1 MKSEL
6 KWGATLLALVLW
18 MGVVLGAN
26 ASEVDASK
34 WGVYQRLAGTT
45 RQPED
50 KGGYWMRW
58 RWSQEGTELLE
69 EYINPNKDKDT
80 AAYTNTIALGERTGE
95 LLLTSSVL
103 GNKQWAGTL
112 QSDGSVVFVGK
123 GLLKWT
129 YHVVLTPD
137 GVLEVRRAK
146 VRDGALVSDAAATP
160 WTRYPPTKTDSPEEA
175 AYSVTSPAPA
185 PPAST
190 GSSTPVET
198 ATPVV
203 PVSSESPADR
213 ARRLF
218 GPMAALAGQSFIY
231 HYVTASV
238 DLAEDGGVFILHCH
252 WGTMRLREGPDG
264 SLQFL
269 ELPERT
275 SRAIAH
281 LESDGALVMEL
292 TYPGSFRVR
301 GSTVRHTFT
310 AEPDRPGFTD
320 VWDEKTGR
328 IPLTSRYSY
337 FDTQE
342 YYADT
347 EANRS
352 EQKVLAADELARDER
367 VRAER
372 EAERDA
378 ENAAMF
384 NAVMGGLQQGADEA
398 RYAQA
403 QDDARQEEMQ
413 AQLRHIE
420 EQQAQLREARDAQER
435 EAGQPVTYA
444 SAATTGPSSSPTPQ
458 ATNRSL
464 SGSGTGSWEH
474 ASGPST
480 LRSESQTGGEASTRN
495 DPSTCLTPP
504 EASPHRCGDK
514 TGTKAV
520 VANQCNYPVDV
531 RMCFMTD
538 RGWNCQANYGLNP
551 GRTWEPGWCNAIN
564 DQVFHSVRYSD
575 SKDTLQNP

>member
-6 KWGATLLALVLW
+6 KWGATLLALGLW
-18 MGVVLGAN
+18 LGVVLGAN

-80 AAYTNTIALGERTGE
+80 AAYTNTIVPGERTGE

-123 GLLKWT
+123 GLLKWV

-146 VRDGALVSDAAATP
+146 VRDGALVSDDAATP
-160 WTRYPPTKTDSPEEA
+160 WTRYPPPKTDSPAEA
-175 AYSVTSPAPA
+175 AYAVTSPAPA

-190 GSSTPVET
+190 ASSAAPVET

-218 GPMAALAGQSFIY
+218 GPMAALAGQAFVY
-231 HYVTASV
+231 HYTTASF
-238 DLAEDGGVFILHCH
+238 DLAEDGGVFILHGF
-252 WGTMRLREGPDG
+252 WGTARLREGPDG

-292 TYPGSFRVR
+292 TYPGSLRVQ
-301 GSTVRHTFT
+301 GGTLRHTLR
-310 AEPDRPGFTD
+310 AMPDRPGFN
-320 VWDEKTGR
+320 DEQDWKNGGMRLGGR
-328 IPLTSRYSY
+328 SYSY
-337 FDTQE
+337 FDSGE
-342 YYADT
+342 YYPDT

-352 EQKVLAADELARDER
+352 EQKLMAAEEQVRDER
-367 VRAER
+367 RRAER
-372 EAERDA
+372 EAED
-378 ENAAMF
+378 AAMF
-384 NAVMGGLQQGADEA
+384 NAVMGGLQQGVDEA
-398 RYAQA
+398 QYAQA
-403 QDDARQEEMQ
+403 QADARQEEMQ

-420 EQQAQLREARDAQER
+420 EQQTQLREARDAQER
-435 EAGQPVTYA
+435 EAAQPVTYA
-444 SAATTGPSSSPTPQ
+444 SAATTAPPSSPTPQ
-458 ATNRSL
+458 AATTYRSL

-480 LRSESQTGGEASTRN
+480 LRSESQAGGEASTRN
-495 DPSTCLTPP
+495 DPNTCLTPP

-514 TGTKAV
+514 TGTKAI
-520 VANQCNYPVDV
+520 VANQCDYPVDV
-531 RMCFMTD
+531 RICFMTD

-575 SKDTLQNP
+575 SKDPLQNP

>member
-1 MKSEL
+1 
-6 KWGATLLALVLW
+6 
-18 MGVVLGAN
+18 
-26 ASEVDASK
+26 
-34 WGVYQRLAGTT
+34 
-45 RQPED
+45 
-50 KGGYWMRW
+50 
-58 RWSQEGTELLE
+58 
-69 EYINPNKDKDT
+69 
-80 AAYTNTIALGERTGE
+80 
-95 LLLTSSVL
+95 
-103 GNKQWAGTL
+103 
-112 QSDGSVVFVGK
+112 
-123 GLLKWT
+123 
-129 YHVVLTPD
+129 
-137 GVLEVRRAK
+137 
-146 VRDGALVSDAAATP
+146 
-160 WTRYPPTKTDSPEEA
+160 
-175 AYSVTSPAPA
+175 
-185 PPAST
+185 
-190 GSSTPVET
+190 
-198 ATPVV
+198 
-203 PVSSESPADR
+203 
-213 ARRLF
+213 
-218 GPMAALAGQSFIY
+218 
-231 HYVTASV
+231 
-238 DLAEDGGVFILHCH
+238 
-252 WGTMRLREGPDG
+252 
-264 SLQFL
+264 
-269 ELPERT
+269 
-275 SRAIAH
+275 
-281 LESDGALVMEL
+281 
-292 TYPGSFRVR
+292 
-301 GSTVRHTFT
+301 
-310 AEPDRPGFTD
+310 
-320 VWDEKTGR
+320 
-328 IPLTSRYSY
+328 
-337 FDTQE
+337 
-342 YYADT
+342 
-347 EANRS
+347 
-352 EQKVLAADELARDER
+352 VLAADELARDER